1 MDYNTDDIYKE
12 YFHLIHGRVHKS
24 VPESDVDDVVQDVWI
39 AILGGIAGFR
49 EESGLGTWIYN
60 ITSYKIYDCYR
71 RHSRGLHNRQ
81 KLEDANW
88 LLMRKSSPAKWLD
101 DSIPSLMSRLP
112 ESYADIIQKIYVD
125 GRDFA
130 EIAKEE
136 DKKYETVRSMHR
148 RAIRYIKKHELVERV

>member
-1 MDYNTDDIYKE
+1 MDYIFDDIYKE
-12 YFHLIHGRVHKS
+12 YFHIIHGRVHKS

-60 ITSYKIYDCYR
+60 ITSNQIFDHYR
-71 RHSRGLHNRQ
+71 KLTRGAHFRRE
-81 KLEDANW
+81 LEDANW
-88 LLMRKSSPAKWLD
+88 LLMRKSSPAEWLD

-130 EIAKEE
+130 DIAKAE